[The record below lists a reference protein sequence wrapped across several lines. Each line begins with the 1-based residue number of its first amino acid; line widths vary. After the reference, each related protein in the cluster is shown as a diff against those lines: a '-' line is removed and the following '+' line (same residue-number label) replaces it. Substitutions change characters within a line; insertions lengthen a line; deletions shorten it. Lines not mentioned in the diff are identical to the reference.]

1 MKKFADL
8 KVGDEFFSTCT
19 FSKKELETYL
29 AFSRIKNTIF
39 DDEEYSTI
47 VSGRAIIARM
57 EGEFSR
63 LSQIYGNMILLYGMD
78 GDPNWENRNTRF
90 LKPLHV
96 DEILKIKFTVSDK
109 KDLDDEFGMIAVDF
123 EGKKENGDAVV
134 VSKRNLYRIKKEP
147 QGNLKKETR
156 KTAILALIPSQVFRL

>member
-8 KVGDEFFSTCT
+8 KVGEEFFSTCT
-19 FSKKELETYL
+19 FSKKELEAYL

-39 DDEEYSTI
+39 DDDEYSTV

-57 EGEFSR
+57 EGEFTR

-78 GDPNWENRNTRF
+78 GDVGWENRNARF

-96 DEILKIKFTVSDK
+96 DEILKIKFTISDR
-109 KDLDDEFGMIAVDF
+109 KDLDDDFGMIAIDF
-123 EGKKENGDAVV
+123 EGKKENGDLVV
-134 VSKRNLYRIKKEP
+134 VSKKNLYRIKKEP
-147 QGNLKKETR
+147 PK
-156 KTAILALIPSQVFRL
+156 

>member
-8 KVGDEFFSTCT
+8 KVGEEFFSTCT

-39 DDEEYSTI
+39 DDDEYSTI

-57 EGEFSR
+57 EGEFTR

-78 GDPNWENRNTRF
+78 GDASWENRNTRF
-90 LKPLHV
+90 LKPLHIE
-96 DEILKIKFTVSDK
+96 EILKIKFTIADK
-109 KDLDDEFGMIAVDF
+109 KDADEDFGMITVDF
-123 EGKKENGDAVV
+123 EGKKENGDIVV
-134 VSKRNLYRIKKEP
+134 ISKKNLYRIKKEP
-147 QGNLKKETR
+147 PK
-156 KTAILALIPSQVFRL
+156 

>member
-8 KVGDEFFSTCT
+8 KVGEEFFSTCT

-39 DDEEYSTI
+39 DDDEYSTI

-57 EGEFSR
+57 EGEFTR

-78 GDPNWENRNTRF
+78 GDPNWENRNARF
-90 LKPLHV
+90 LKPLHT
-96 DEILKIKFTVSDK
+96 DEILKIKFSISDK
-109 KDLDDEFGMIAVDF
+109 KDLDDEFGMITVDF
-123 EGKKENGDAVV
+123 EGKKENGDLVV
-134 VSKRNLYRIKKEP
+134 VAKKNLYRIKREP
-147 QGNLKKETR
+147 PK
-156 KTAILALIPSQVFRL
+156 

>member
-1 MKKFADL
+1 MKKFSDL
-8 KVGDEFFSTCT
+8 KVGEEYFSTCT
-19 FSKKELETYL
+19 FSKKELESYL
-29 AFSRIKNTIF
+29 GFSRIKNTIF
-39 DDEEYSTI
+39 DDDEYSTI

-57 EGEFSR
+57 EGEFTR

-109 KDLDDEFGMIAVDF
+109 KEIDDEFGMIAVDF
-123 EGKKENGDAVV
+123 EGKKENGDMVV
-134 VSKRNLYRIKKEP
+134 VAKRNLYKVKKEP
-147 QGNLKKETR
+147 PR
-156 KTAILALIPSQVFRL
+156 

>member
-8 KVGDEFFSTCT
+8 KEGEEFFSTCT
-19 FSKKELETYL
+19 FSKKELEGYL

-39 DDEEYSTI
+39 DDDKYSTI

-57 EGEFSR
+57 EGEFTR

-78 GDPNWENRNTRF
+78 GDSSWENRNTRF

-96 DEILKIKFTVSDK
+96 DEILKIKFTISDK
-109 KDLDDEFGMIAVDF
+109 KDSDDDFGTIAVDF
-123 EGKKENGDAVV
+123 EGKKENGDLVV
-134 VSKRNLYRIKKEP
+134 LSKKNLYRIKKEP
-147 QGNLKKETR
+147 PK
-156 KTAILALIPSQVFRL
+156 

>member
-8 KVGDEFFSTCT
+8 KVGEEFFSTCT

-39 DDEEYSTI
+39 DDDEYSTI

-57 EGEFSR
+57 EGEFTR

-78 GDPNWENRNTRF
+78 GDASWENRNTRF
-90 LKPLHV
+90 LKPLHTE
-96 DEILKIKFTVSDK
+96 EILKIKFTISDK
-109 KDLDDEFGMIAVDF
+109 KDMDEDFGMITIDF
-123 EGKKENGDAVV
+123 EGKKENGDVV
-134 VSKRNLYRIKKEP
+134 VISKKNLYRIKKEP
-147 QGNLKKETR
+147 PK
-156 KTAILALIPSQVFRL
+156 

>member
-1 MKKFADL
+1 MKKFSDL
-8 KVGDEFFSTCT
+8 KVGEEYFSTCT
-19 FSKKELETYL
+19 FSKKELESYL
-29 AFSRIKNTIF
+29 GFSRIKNTIF
-39 DDEEYSTI
+39 DNDEYSTI

-57 EGEFSR
+57 EGEFTR

-109 KDLDDEFGMIAVDF
+109 KELDNDFGMIAVDF
-123 EGKKENGDAVV
+123 EGKKENDDMVV
-134 VSKRNLYRIKKEP
+134 VAKRNLYRIKKEP
-147 QGNLKKETR
+147 PR
-156 KTAILALIPSQVFRL
+156 

>member
-8 KVGDEFFSTCT
+8 KVGEEFFSTCT

-39 DDEEYSTI
+39 DNDEYSSM

-57 EGEFSR
+57 EGEFTR

-90 LKPLHV
+90 LKPLHT
-96 DEILKIKFTVSDK
+96 DEILKIKFTITDK
-109 KDLDDEFGMIAVDF
+109 NDLGDGFGMISVDF
-123 EGKKENGDAVV
+123 EGKKENGDLVV
-134 VSKRNLYRIKKEP
+134 VAKRNIYRIKKEP
-147 QGNLKKETR
+147 PR
-156 KTAILALIPSQVFRL
+156 

>member
-8 KVGDEFFSTCT
+8 KVGEEFFSTCT

-39 DDEEYSTI
+39 DDDEYSTV

-57 EGEFSR
+57 EGEFTR

-78 GDPNWENRNTRF
+78 GDPSWENRNTRF

-96 DEILKIKFTVSDK
+96 DEILKIKFTLSDK
-109 KDLDDEFGMIAVDF
+109 KDLDDEFGMISVDF
-123 EGKKENGDAVV
+123 EGKKENGDTVV
-134 VSKRNLYRIKKEP
+134 VAKRNLYRVKKEP
-147 QGNLKKETR
+147 PR
-156 KTAILALIPSQVFRL
+156 

>member
-1 MKKFADL
+1 MKKFVDL
-8 KVGDEFFSTCT
+8 KVGEEFFSTCT

-39 DDEEYSTI
+39 DNDEYSTV

-57 EGEFSR
+57 EGEFTR

-90 LKPLHV
+90 LKPLHT
-96 DEILKIKFTVSDK
+96 DEILKIKFAISDK
-109 KDLDDEFGMIAVDF
+109 KDLDDEFGMISVDF
-123 EGKKENGDAVV
+123 EGKKENGDLVV
-134 VSKRNLYRIKKEP
+134 VAKKNLYRVKREP
-147 QGNLKKETR
+147 QE
-156 KTAILALIPSQVFRL
+156 

>member
-8 KVGDEFFSTCT
+8 KVGEEFFSTCT

-39 DDEEYSTI
+39 DDDEYSTI

-57 EGEFSR
+57 EGEFTR

-78 GDPNWENRNTRF
+78 GDPSWENRNTRF

-96 DEILKIKFTVSDK
+96 DEILKIRFTISDK
-109 KDLDDEFGMIAVDF
+109 KELDDEFGMIAVDF
-123 EGKKENGDAVV
+123 EGKKQNGDLVV
-134 VSKRNLYRIKKEP
+134 VAKKNLYRIRKEP
-147 QGNLKKETR
+147 PK
-156 KTAILALIPSQVFRL
+156 